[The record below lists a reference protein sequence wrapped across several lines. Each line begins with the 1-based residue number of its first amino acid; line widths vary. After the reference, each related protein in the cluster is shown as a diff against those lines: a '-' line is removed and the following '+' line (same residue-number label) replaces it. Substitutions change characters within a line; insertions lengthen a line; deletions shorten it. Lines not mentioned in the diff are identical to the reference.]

1 MSRTLPLKMLTMLV
15 LTVLIGCNRTGSTPK
30 TTPNT
35 TPSTPT
41 KPTST
46 APSPSMPG
54 HENSNPATLE
64 DLAQTALRLVNQ
76 ARATGRT
83 CKDDKLN
90 EGFFAAA
97 KPVGWNLKLET
108 SARNHSG
115 DMKQKNYFAHASPSG
130 VTLQKRLEKVG
141 YVWRLIGEN
150 IAAGQ
155 PTLERAVEGWIGSAG
170 HCAVLMNAGFTQ
182 MGLARIDGTTE
193 NTYKVYWTLDFGTP
207 R

>member
-1 MSRTLPLKMLTMLV
+1 MSRILAITL
-15 LTVLIGCNRTGSTPK
+15 LILLFGCNRTGNTPK
-30 TTPNT
+30 TTPN
-35 TPSTPT
+35 ST
-41 KPTST
+41 KPSSSAPT
-46 APSPSMPG
+46 AG
-54 HENSNPATLE
+54 HETSNPATLNTE
-64 DLAQTALRLVNQ
+64 AQTALRLINQ

-108 SARNHSG
+108 AARNHST
-115 DMKQKNYFAHASPSG
+115 DMRQKNYFAHASPSG

-155 PTLERAVEGWIGSAG
+155 PTIERAVDGWIGSAG
-170 HCAVLMNAGFTQ
+170 HCAVLMNAEFTQ
-182 MGLARIDGTTE
+182 MGLARVEGSSE
-193 NTYKVYWTLDFGTP
+193 NTYKVFWTLDFGTP

>member
-1 MSRTLPLKMLTMLV
+1 MPRTFGLLMVV
-15 LTVLIGCNRTGSTPK
+15 LLIGCNRTGNTPK
-30 TTPNT
+30 TAPT
-35 TPSTPT
+35 TPA
-41 KPTST
+41 KPAST
-46 APSPSMPG
+46 APAVG
-54 HENSNPATLE
+54 HENSNPTTLNVQ
-64 DLAQTALRLVNQ
+64 AQTALRLINQ

-90 EGFFAAA
+90 EGYFAAA

-108 SARNHSG
+108 SARNHSS
-115 DMKQKNYFAHASPSG
+115 DMRDKNYFAHISPNG
-130 VTLQKRLEKVG
+130 MTLQKRLEKVG

-170 HCAVLMNAGFTQ
+170 HCAVLMNAEFTQ
-182 MGLARIDGTTE
+182 MGLARVDGSGE